1 MIITCA
7 SVLLAKDVHSS
18 MLTQLDGFVFCAV
31 TIEAAFTKIGRDLEP
46 QYWSSM
52 ATVLSSLDLAIQEKV
67 TEERSAALC
76 QLTRL
81 KRLALRSVAR
91 ASNTAEET
99 VASIFLDLPA
109 LELLEVYRFGASQVR
124 LNCPKLRGLHLL
136 GLVLTSFSGM
146 PSRIGNVRVSLLQG
160 SVSLEAM
167 FSAHSAQ
174 LLESLTI
181 QEDPEKGT
189 DPETVRRL
197 CLNGKLK
204 SLKIESPEAMND
216 HASPAAG
223 AFSLQA
229 PWQAVP
235 HTLQEVYLDLPL
247 DKGIP
252 RILEQILSL
261 EILSLRHSKGC
272 CMHLDRPLD
281 PFLAMPRLRQ
291 LRLES
296 RMQAGDANGAGAL
309 TSWSPAALRLLGLAE
324 KRLRDMLI
332 ASPARRS
339 FTLIY

>member
-146 PSRIGNVRVSLLQG
+146 PSRIGNVRVPYSK
-160 SVSLEAM
+160 
-167 FSAHSAQ
+167 AQ
-174 LLESLTI
+174 CRSR
-181 QEDPEKGT
+181 Q
-189 DPETVRRL
+189 
-197 CLNGKLK
+197 C
-204 SLKIESPEAMND
+204 
-216 HASPAAG
+216 
-223 AFSLQA
+223 
-229 PWQAVP
+229 
-235 HTLQEVYLDLPL
+235 
-247 DKGIP
+247 
-252 RILEQILSL
+252 
-261 EILSLRHSKGC
+261 SLRTAPSC
-272 CMHLDRPLD
+272 WRVL
-281 PFLAMPRLRQ
+281 Q
-291 LRLES
+291 S
-296 RMQAGDANGAGAL
+296 RRIQRKAQTLKQSGACV
-309 TSWSPAALRLLGLAE
+309 S
-324 KRLRDMLI
+324 M
-332 ASPARRS
+332 AS
-339 FTLIY
+339 